1 MQPHLLQGSATLIK
15 NNNNINK
22 GEIKLKENDIEMKLV
37 KKFTLLLLALLIHN
51 KNKSYKL
58 WRL

>member
-15 NNNNINK
+15 NNNINK

-37 KKFTLLLLALLIHN
+37 
-51 KNKSYKL
+51 
-58 WRL
+58 